1 MGMSKGA
8 EKILKLL
15 RSMGYLVIPEYEFVD
30 LKGKNGRPL
39 RFDFA
44 VINPRHNTVSALV
57 EYDGEMHFQQVK
69 FFQHTQSD
77 FKRAQGRDRKKN
89 KYALLHGI
97 PLYRIPYWEI
107 DNIKSVGDI
116 FQPKFFV
123 TNKYHNDLL
132 KAP

>member
-1 MGMSKGA
+1 MRLSNGA
-8 EKILKLL
+8 KKIYLLLKIA
-15 RSMGYLVIPEYEFVD
+15 GYRFELEYEFKD
-30 LKGKNGRPL
+30 LKGNKSVPL
-39 RFDFA
+39 RYDFA
-44 VINPRHNTVSALV
+44 ILNSLGQPRALI
-57 EYDGEMHFQQVK
+57 EFDGEAHFNQVK

-116 FQPKFFV
+116 FQSRFFV